1 MNFLK
6 KYGADL
12 AALVLFFVLAFV
24 YCKPVLSG
32 KVLQSGDDVNAV
44 SAIQEGIRYAQQTG
58 DHSWWTGSMFS
69 GMPSY
74 QIGGGQYRADL
85 LLKPFK
91 DFLHRGPAHPAWI
104 LIFYFLIIRPQRK
117 RDKEAKEMLAAIK
130 KGDKIVTIGGIRGTV
145 AVVKES
151 TVIVKVDD
159 NTRIEF
165 SKNAISS
172 VLNKREAAPAAE
184 KPAKKGEEKIEKVEK
199 PAVEAPKADEP
210 EQKAEEA
217 PAEEKAEN

>member
-1 MNFLK
+1 MYSLILAL
-6 KYGADL
+6 GA
-12 AALVLFFVLAFV
+12 AATTTDGAAAGGSLVTTLITF
-24 YCKPVLSG
+24 G
-32 KVLQSGDDVNAV
+32 
-44 SAIQEGIRYAQQTG
+44 AI
-58 DHSWWTGSMFS
+58 
-69 GMPSY
+69 
-74 QIGGGQYRADL
+74 
-85 LLKPFK
+85 
-91 DFLHRGPAHPAWI
+91 I

-117 RDKEAKEMLAAIK
+117 RDQEAKEMLAAIK

-172 VLNKREAAPAAE
+172 VLNKKETTAAE

-199 PAVEAPKADEP
+199 PAVEAPKAE
-210 EQKAEEA
+210 EAEKKAEEA